1 MSLALLFACAHPMP
15 PPGGPP
21 DEIEPWLVAFLP
33 DSGAVGV
40 GPVVQ
45 LQFGFSEKMERTDA
59 YRWLNIYPRRVVRG
73 TSWKGAR
80 MATVRLEEPLPADT
94 VVVVEVM
101 PGMKDNHG
109 VAQPRGRTFV
119 FATGDS
125 IPDGAITGSLVLET
139 APLGGGVVEILP
151 DGPDTVRLAQRP
163 VLRRAVADS
172 SGRFQLPWLP
182 ASGERW
188 LLRAYEDR
196 NGDRRPGDN
205 EAVRLY
211 PDTLRLTD
219 AAPTL
224 DAGVRIVF
232 KRATPGQLTGA
243 LAGRPVTAGPVLVRA
258 LGIAEDDTGFVAAP
272 DKPSATPAAAVADT
286 GAFEI
291 PDAGPGLVR
300 ALFFVDTDGDSL
312 FGAVGAPA
320 DTLWALEPWALVDSI
335 TVEPGLPAAVD
346 APVWP
351 DTLTPWPAPPPPD
364 TTMALPDSLAT
375 APADTVAGAE
385 E

>member
-15 PPGGPP
+15 PPGGPR
-21 DEIEPWLVAFLP
+21 DEVEPWLVAFAP
-33 DSGAVGV
+33 DSGAVAV
-40 GPVVQ
+40 GPIDE
-45 LQFGFSEKMERTDA
+45 LQFGFSEKMERADA
-59 YRWLNIYPRRVVRG
+59 YRWLNVYPKRVIRG
-73 TSWKGAR
+73 TGWKGAR
-80 MATVRLEEPLPADT
+80 VATVRLEEPLPADT
-94 VVVVEVM
+94 VVVVEIL

-172 SGRFQLPWLP
+172 GGHFRLQWLP
-182 ASGERW
+182 ADGEGW
-188 LLRAYEDR
+188 LLRAFEDR

-205 EAVRLY
+205 EALRLY
-211 PDTLRLTD
+211 PDTLRLTGD
-219 AAPTL
+219 APTL

-232 KRATPGQLTGA
+232 KRDTAGVLTGV
-243 LAGRPVTAGPVLVRA
+243 LAGRPDVSGPVLARVF
-258 LGIAEDDTGFVAAP
+258 GIAESDTGFVPAP
-272 DKPSATPAAAVADT
+272 DKPSAAPGAAVADT
-286 GAFEI
+286 GRFEI

-300 ALFFVDTDGDSL
+300 AVFFVDTDGDSL
-312 FGAVGAPA
+312 LGAVGDPA
-320 DTLWALEPWALVDSI
+320 DTLWTLEPWALVDSI
-335 TVEPGLPAAVD
+335 TVEPGLPAAMD

-364 TTMALPDSLAT
+364 TTLAAPDSLGM
-375 APADTVAGAE
+375 APADSLAGLE